1 MTKTEKLKQ
10 LGYTYNNKKYEWF
23 KLENGFVKI
32 IDLDCY
38 NYKLDVGVVYSKY
51 ELKEASN
58 IYDQLRE
65 DFNEVM
71 ECEDDD

>member
-10 LGYTYNNKKYEWF
+10 LGYTYDQKKYEWF
-23 KLENGFVKI
+23 KFENGFFKI

-38 NYKLDVGVVYSKY
+38 NYKLDVGIIYLKS
-51 ELKEASN
+51 ELKKALNVFDE
-58 IYDQLRE
+58 LLK
-65 DFNEVM
+65 DFLEVE